1 MVSPHPA
8 SPPSPKTHTH
18 THTHLLL
25 TQVLHAIGSITGKT
39 QQLPGAEGGGCSV
52 FPGKSWV
59 SFQDPAF
66 AQKIQQIPIGGIFN
80 GDIQVTWEVRNTG
93 W

>member
-1 MVSPHPA
+1 M
-8 SPPSPKTHTH
+8 
-18 THTHLLL
+18 
-25 TQVLHAIGSITGKT
+25 
-39 QQLPGAEGGGCSV
+39 

-59 SFQDPAF
+59 SFQDPAL